1 MGLCEIEVRLIR
13 SEAMQNAISKLYISV
28 FLFFG
33 DAMIWYQSKSL
44 SKVLK
49 SLANDF
55 SEKFRGSINKIKQL
69 AASVQHIAKLGS
81 EAEIRVIRLGVED
94 IRKELEDDRVGL
106 QGDLR
111 RIASVIHWQHLEN
124 LQQHQQTQALIAENK
139 LLLTPNYL
147 QMIQAA
153 YDQPRLLA
161 DSGSSERSA
170 SVPQAYALDVSH
182 DSEVDSV
189 VTTPSSSGY
198 IDGRSVKRS
207 IEALWL
213 ARNLDKF
220 VPLRPTHAPAT
231 NLHDSQLSHCIN
243 RWLSSPKI
251 SIQCIEWFGSSSMNT
266 LSEAA
271 AQILQV
277 CQSSNTAAIAHYE
290 DPLHRAQRNV
300 DIDDP
305 GSTVIDLMLNIAY
318 QITQLQPH
326 NAVQPSSTWECL
338 TREGDD
344 STALS
349 LQDAA
354 TIYKTSLESCPLDN
368 LIIVID
374 GSLSFWEASE
384 EAINHFSSITR
395 DVIATLQSGRS
406 FKMIIF
412 SRFRLPVLVG
422 LLDPRD
428 IASIHVPPGG
438 RRPKAPIRK
447 IDILED

>member
-1 MGLCEIEVRLIR
+1 MALCEIEVRLIR
-13 SEAMQNAISKLYISV
+13 SEAMQNAISKLYIAV

-139 LLLTPNYL
+139 LLLTPSYL
-147 QMIQAA
+147 QMLQVGH
-153 YDQPRLLA
+153 DQPRLLA
-161 DSGSSERSA
+161 DSSGSFERSA
-170 SVPQAYALDVSH
+170 SVPQAYSLDASH
-182 DSEVDSV
+182 DPETEV
-189 VTTPSSSGY
+189 VTTLSSPGY
-198 IDGRSVKRS
+198 IDDRSVKRS

-220 VPLRPTHAPAT
+220 VVLRPTHASAT

-243 RWLSSPKI
+243 RWLSSPKM
-251 SIQCIEWFGSSSMNT
+251 SIQCIEWLGSPSMST
-266 LSEAA
+266 LSTAA
-271 AQILQV
+271 AQILLE

-300 DIDDP
+300 DVNDT
-305 GSTVIDLMLNIAY
+305 GSTIIDLMLNVAY
-318 QITQLQPH
+318 QIIQLQPDD
-326 NAVQPSSTWECL
+326 AVQPVGTWECL
-338 TREGDD
+338 TREINH
-344 STALS
+344 STPLN

-354 TIYKTSLESCPLDN
+354 VIYKTSLESCPLND

-384 EAINHFSSITR
+384 EAIHLFSSITR
-395 DVIATLQSGRS
+395 DVIATLQPGRV

-412 SRFRLPVLVG
+412 SRFRLSVLVG

-447 IDILED
+447 VDILED